1 MHMAVVND
9 LSKMPTM
16 FQQEMSRLQQ
26 TFVMRLKLHAGD
38 FLKFKMIATPEK
50 KDIQAMYKLAAMMAA
65 SGATF
70 GFTRVSQTGRDLRS
84 YLKPWL
90 NHEMTA
96 AQAKEI
102 APDIKMRLAAL
113 EGACQEAMSQPAA
126 SARVLMPE
134 APALQLTEGEND
146 IYVIPN
152 RPEPKQ
158 SEYVASQL
166 AQFGFNVIIVEDEAK
181 FRDAFRKGHMKAAL
195 VFTGLGAH
203 DVSFIKGLCAQN
215 PGVPVIL
222 ITPFDDFEARLTAVR
237 IGAQGYFHGQTEVV
251 RIIDKIDRISLHSGA
266 AADFHVLI
274 VDDDEMLADFYK
286 QVVLRSGMKATVVHN
301 PREVLGALTYND
313 VDLLMMDYDMPGCS
327 GRELASVIRQ
337 CEEYVGI
344 PIVFMAAEDDMD
356 ELARDAGLAVDEFL
370 PKPFTA
376 KQLLAT
382 IRARVRRA
390 DDLHAFMVRDTF
402 TGLFNHEHFLDVLTQ
417 EILRSKRNKEQG
429 CYAVIDID
437 RFRDLNNDFGHHA
450 GDMVIKGLSHMLRH
464 HVRRT
469 DIVGRCGG
477 QEFGIILPGCDL
489 ANAEDSIEK
498 FRRKFTDSFFDVR
511 AQKIRVTFSAGISLI
526 DGQSDADAVI
536 KAAEKALAAAKRR
549 GRNRIVS
556 GDPGPIEMEELG

>member
-1 MHMAVVND
+1 
-9 LSKMPTM
+9 
-16 FQQEMSRLQQ
+16 
-26 TFVMRLKLHAGD
+26 
-38 FLKFKMIATPEK
+38 
-50 KDIQAMYKLAAMMAA
+50 
-65 SGATF
+65 
-70 GFTRVSQTGRDLRS
+70 
-84 YLKPWL
+84 
-90 NHEMTA
+90 
-96 AQAKEI
+96 
-102 APDIKMRLAAL
+102 
-113 EGACQEAMSQPAA
+113 
-126 SARVLMPE
+126 
-134 APALQLTEGEND
+134 
-146 IYVIPN
+146 
-152 RPEPKQ
+152 
-158 SEYVASQL
+158 
-166 AQFGFNVIIVEDEAK
+166 
-181 FRDAFRKGHMKAAL
+181 MKAAL

-237 IGAQGYFHGQTEVV
+237 IGAQGYFHGKTEIV

-266 AADFHVLI
+266 VADYHVLI

-286 QVVLRSGMKATVVHN
+286 QVVLRAGMKATVVNN
-301 PREVLGALTYND
+301 PKEVLGALTYND

-417 EILRSKRNKEQG
+417 EILRTRRNKEPG

-450 GDMVIKGLSHMLRH
+450 GDMVIKGLAHMLRH

-477 QEFGIILPGCDL
+477 EEFGVILPGCSL
-489 ANAEDSIEK
+489 ADANDSIEK
-498 FRRKFTDSFFDVR
+498 FRKKFTDSFFDVR
-511 AQKIRVTFSAGISLI
+511 SRKIRVTFSAGISLI
-526 DGQSDADAVI
+526 DGEADADAVI
-536 KAAEKALAAAKRR
+536 KAAEAALAAAKRR
-549 GRNRIVS
+549 GRNRVIA
-556 GDPGPIEMEELG
+556 GDPGPAEMETLG

>member
-1 MHMAVVND
+1 MGELND

-16 FQQEMSRLQQ
+16 FQQEMSRLQES
-26 TFVMRLKLHAGD
+26 FILRLKLHTGD
-38 FLKFKMIATPEK
+38 FLKFRMITQPTKAE
-50 KDIQAMYKLAAMMAA
+50 IQAVYKLAAAMAA
-65 SGATF
+65 SGSTF
-70 GFTRVSQTGRDLRS
+70 GFNRISQTGRDLRA

-90 NHEMTA
+90 GHEITP

-102 APDIKMRLAAL
+102 AGDIKLRLSAL
-113 EGACQEAMSQPAA
+113 EGACQEAIAQP
-126 SARVLMPE
+126 SATAKLLMPE
-134 APALQLTEGEND
+134 PPALQLTEGEND
-146 IYVIPN
+146 IYIIPN
-152 RPEPKQ
+152 RPEPEQ
-158 SEYVASQL
+158 SNHVAGQL
-166 AQFGFNVIIVEDEAK
+166 AQFGFNVIMVEDQAQ

-195 VFTGLGAH
+195 VFTGLGDH

-215 PGVPVIL
+215 PGVPVIV

-251 RIIDKIDRISLHSGA
+251 RIIDKIDRISLHTGA
-266 AADFHVLI
+266 TTDYHVLI
-274 VDDDEMLADFYK
+274 VDDDEVLADFYRK
-286 QVVLRSGMKATVVHN
+286 VVLRSGMKATVLHN
-301 PREVLGALTYND
+301 PKEVLGALTYND

-327 GRELASVIRQ
+327 GRELASVVRQ

-382 IRARVRRA
+382 IRARARRA
-390 DDLHAFMVRDTF
+390 DDLHAFMVKDTF

-417 EILRSKRNKEQG
+417 EILRTRRNKDLG

-477 QEFGIILPGCDL
+477 QEFGVILPGCDL
-489 ANAEDSIEK
+489 ANAGDSIEK
-498 FRRKFTDSFFDVR
+498 FRKKFTDSFFDVR
-511 AQKIRVTFSAGISLI
+511 SQKIRVTFSAGISLI
-526 DGQSDADAVI
+526 DGQQDADSVI
-536 KAAEKALAAAKRR
+536 KAAETALAAAKRR
-549 GRNRIVS
+549 GRNRVVS

>member
-1 MHMAVVND
+1 MAEVND

-26 TFVMRLKLHAGD
+26 TYVGRLKLHAGD
-38 FLKFKMIATPEK
+38 FLKFKTVTTPDK
-50 KDIQAMYKLAAMMAA
+50 KDIQGMYKLAAMMAA
-65 SGATF
+65 SGGTF
-70 GFTRVSQTGRDLRS
+70 GFNRISQAGRDLRS

-90 NHEMTA
+90 AHDITP
-96 AQAKEI
+96 AQAREI
-102 APDIKMRLAAL
+102 STDIKLRLSAL
-113 EGACQEAMSQPAA
+113 DAACQEAMAQPAGA
-126 SARVLMPE
+126 ARLLMPE

-146 IYVIPN
+146 IYIIPN
-152 RPEPKQ
+152 RPEPQQ
-158 SEYVASQL
+158 SEYVGEQL
-166 AQFGFNVIIVEDEAK
+166 TQFGFNVIMVEDETQ

-195 VFTGLGAH
+195 VFTGLGDH

-237 IGAQGYFHGQTEVV
+237 IGAQGYFHGKTEIV
-251 RIIDKIDRISLHSGA
+251 RIIDKIDRISMHAGTIT
-266 AADFHVLI
+266 DYHVLI

-286 QVVLRSGMKATVVHN
+286 QVVLRAGMKATVVHN
-301 PREVLGALTYND
+301 PKEVLGALTYND
-313 VDLLMMDYDMPGCS
+313 VDLMMMDYDMPGCS
-327 GRELASVIRQ
+327 GRELASVVRQ

-356 ELARDAGLAVDEFL
+356 EVARDTGLAVDEFL

-382 IRARVRRA
+382 IRTRVRRA

-417 EILRSKRNKEQG
+417 EILRTRRNKDSG

-489 ANAEDSIEK
+489 VDAQDSIEK

-511 AQKIRVTFSAGISLI
+511 SQKIRVTFSAGISLI
-526 DGQSDADAVI
+526 DGQADADGVI
-536 KAAEKALAAAKRR
+536 KAAEAALAAAKRR
-549 GRNRIVS
+549 GRNRIVA